1 VDFTASTYT
10 YQSGNKMSKRVTE
23 LLDAVAYERSILEQT
38 YRITAN
44 NNCPEIDVELN
55 YENDGEPIRKDFSR
69 HRLDLGDWKSGF
81 ASAGTPMIFTASFK
95 VLDALFEWT
104 IKTPGKRTPNQI
116 EHKLKAL
123 NELPPESRPALFESE
138 KWLFER
144 LVPLY
149 RRTALLRNTLAH
161 RGEFEVGASGLQ
173 VRLGTEQ
180 AEDERTPVSGAE
192 IEAFAAAT
200 LTVVRLVAGITT
212 LDTLCRKRLRL
223 LFDMLVRLHG
233 LETLGQHPVK
243 FGRVNLSFSEPHAPE
258 FNLAKL
264 REDIYPVMSIP
275 DGQGN
280 VHTLKYDTVFE
291 IHITIKDSSGS
302 NAEYLIPYNDV
313 DKYPI
318 GISHEALLAYRIKS
332 D

>member
-1 VDFTASTYT
+1 
-10 YQSGNKMSKRVTE
+10 MSKLVTE

-38 YRITAN
+38 YKIAVGDNR
-44 NNCPEIDVELN
+44 PEIDVELS
-55 YENDGEPIRKDFSR
+55 YGKDGEPLRKGVSR
-69 HRLDLGDWKSGF
+69 HHLDLSGWKSGF
-81 ASAGTPMIFTASFK
+81 ASAGTPMIFTAAFK

-123 NELPPESRPALFESE
+123 NELPPASRPALFEGE

-161 RGEFEVGASGLQ
+161 RGEFEVVASGLQ

-192 IEAFAAAT
+192 IGAFAAAT
-200 LTVVRLVAGITT
+200 LTVVRLVAGIST
-212 LDTLCRKRLRL
+212 LDTLSRKRLRR
-223 LFDMLVRLHG
+223 LFDELVRLHE
-233 LETLGQHPVK
+233 LEPLGQHPVK

-258 FNLAKL
+258 FDLAKL
-264 REDIYPVMSIP
+264 RDDIYPVMSIP

-280 VHTLKYDTVFE
+280 FHMLKHDTVFE
-291 IHITIKDSSGS
+291 IHITIEDASGF
-302 NAEYLIPYNDV
+302 NVEYLIPYNDV

-318 GISHEALLAYRIKS
+318 GISHEALLTYRIKN